1 MKLGVNTLLWT
12 SAFNEADLP
21 LLRKIKQWGFD
32 VVEIARFDFGGFPAR
47 AIGQAVRDEGLV
59 CGFCSALTGNLS
71 LAGPEPQAAFDFL
84 RRGVEVAAEIGAPVF
99 SGPYCA
105 PVGYLPGRR
114 KTAGESKQVVE
125 YLQRLGPILDQHGVT
140 IALEALNRFETYLLN
155 TAAETVQLIDEI
167 AHPRVGVLFDT
178 FHANIEEKDVA
189 AAVPLLGSR
198 IANFHASENDRGIPG
213 HGSRAVAAV
222 LDGLRAIGY
231 DRWMDIESFGSAI
244 PEIAAARQSGAT
256 SHPIPNARKARPRFP
271 AGAGCGK
278 PTAAA

>member
-1 MKLGVNTLLWT
+1 MHSTN
-12 SAFNEADLP
+12 DLP

-47 AIGQAVRDEGLV
+47 AIGQAIRDEGLV

-114 KTAGESKQVVE
+114 KTAGEWKQVVE

-155 TAAETVQLIDEI
+155 TAAETVQLIDEV

-189 AAVPLLGSR
+189 AAVPLLGPR
-198 IANFHASENDRGIPG
+198 
-213 HGSRAVAAV
+213 RAQSQTST
-222 LDGLRAIGY
+222 R
-231 DRWMDIESFGSAI
+231 
-244 PEIAAARQSGAT
+244 PKTIAAYPARVMCRGPQSSTASGLSATTGGWSSKASVRRSLKSRLPRVSGAT
-256 SHPIPNARKARPRFP
+256 SHLIPTRSRSTASLSCGSWLQEGRPR
-271 AGAGCGK
+271 
-278 PTAAA
+278 AA